1 MLGADV
7 DAVARSGR
15 KTGANQNFERGE
27 SMKKSLAG
35 FLLLVVA
42 TLGLSLACAE
52 EEPVVTDTVVTE
64 TMVEDAW
71 ADVDTATEEQW
82 EDLEER
88 VEELEDQHLDEQADE
103 MENDS

>member
-1 MLGADV
+1 
-7 DAVARSGR
+7 
-15 KTGANQNFERGE
+15 
-27 SMKKSLAG
+27 MKKSLAG

-82 EDLEER
+82 GDLEER
-88 VEELEDQHLDEQADE
+88 AEELEGVDLEEQPDG
-103 MENDS
+103 MEDDS